1 MHIDRRKNDTVRKGH
16 YTALGRSKDPAL
28 VIVVQLRTQLRIAR
42 LAVHP
47 FGQEISASGSL
58 RSMPLLFPL
67 TRCAKGGVTVVTGWS
82 WIGRARVSKRAIGLA
97 APSRRRGASLPAFR
111 ASRYGRAAS
120 LQQSRHVD
128 EKILYLQ
135 CCHGQALPAR
145 AYMYLT
151 SPARILETFEAF
163 ALCMGH

>member
-16 YTALGRSKDPAL
+16 YPALGRSKGPAL
-28 VIVVQLRTQLRIAR
+28 DIVVQLRTWLRIAG

-47 FGQEISASGSL
+47 FGQEDPASGSL

-67 TRCAKGGVTVVTGWS
+67 TRCAKGGVTVVTGWL

-128 EKILYLQ
+128 EKILYLL
-135 CCHGQALPAR
+135 CGAGSSGPRVHVPHVAR
-145 AYMYLT
+145 
-151 SPARILETFEAF
+151 S
-163 ALCMGH
+163 HS